1 MDELEVDGRSAEPE
15 PEAPRA
21 AARPRLRSWIKR
33 AVEALSL
40 LAAIAFLAAVALN
53 QFLFNQWGLSFLQ
66 VASPADVVMTGVGS
80 LLYLS
85 PLVFIAAAGALLG
98 FASRRV
104 RLLWWGLLLLECILI
119 AGLAGVAAFN
129 GSLTSPSGSGVTVLL
144 ILGLFPLAHLL
155 THWRRREMLARRGA
169 TAAIGSLVV
178 ASVLA
183 VVVGQ
188 VQDYSLDG
196 VGPQRIHL
204 LQPAIPGCH
213 GLVLWQGERATV
225 VQCSY
230 GAAARENL
238 RVLYNAQDLVIT
250 TADVPHEPPAAARA
264 AGGARRN
271 AAPPT
276 RSP

>member
-1 MDELEVDGRSAEPE
+1 VDELEAGSGVTEPQ
-15 PEAPRA
+15 PSRGP
-21 AARPRLRSWIKR
+21 ARPRFRGWVKR

-40 LAAIAFLAAVALN
+40 LAALAFLAAVALN

-66 VASPADVVMTGVGS
+66 VASPADVVMTGVGA

-98 FASRRV
+98 LVTRRV
-104 RLLWWGLLLLECILI
+104 RPLWWGLLLLECLVIV
-119 AGLAGVAAFN
+119 ALAAAVAFR
-129 GSLTSPSGSGVTVLL
+129 TSVTTPSGSGVTVLL
-144 ILGLFPLAHLL
+144 ILALVPLAHLL
-155 THWRRREMLARRGA
+155 THSRRREMLARRGA
-169 TAAIGSLVV
+169 TAAVGSLLV

-183 VVVGQ
+183 VAAGQ

-204 LQPAIPGCH
+204 LQPALPGCH

-230 GAAARENL
+230 GRAARENL

-250 TADVPHEPPAAARA
+250 TADVPHEPPQAKAAAS
-264 AGGARRN
+264 ARRD
-271 AAPPT
+271 AGPPAPAP
-276 RSP
+276 